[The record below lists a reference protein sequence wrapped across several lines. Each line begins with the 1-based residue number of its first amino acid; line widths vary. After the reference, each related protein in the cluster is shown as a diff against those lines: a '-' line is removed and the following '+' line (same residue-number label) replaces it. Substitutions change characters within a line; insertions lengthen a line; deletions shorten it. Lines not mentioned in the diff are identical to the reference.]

1 MMGKLKRGR
10 FRSPILSNL
19 TRLHYAVENST
30 VDRVATIP
38 ATADK
43 PDGLYTSWYGDYFLA
58 VCGYR
63 CKPPHNV
70 LTVPQPWA
78 GAGAVSDLV
87 SGVEFK
93 EMSTELRLATLQT
106 VVLKLN

>member
-1 MMGKLKRGR
+1 MPDRWRYCL
-10 FRSPILSNL
+10 PALDL
-19 TRLHYAVENST
+19 T
-30 VDRVATIP
+30 
-38 ATADK
+38 
-43 PDGLYTSWYGDYFLA
+43 

-78 GAGAVSDLV
+78 GAAAVSELV
-87 SGVEFK
+87 SGLEYK
-93 EMSTELRLATLQT
+93 EMSSELRLATLEA